1 MQEYTLVEQ
10 VKIRLGQ
17 YHVEKKENEEGEEEE
32 VVVFDKVNDNPLI
45 SQLIQQ
51 AKDDVIKARSYPPNY
66 TEEQINGDLEK
77 YKSTIINLAVY
88 DHSQA
93 GEAYMSSYSEN
104 GVSRTWKSRNDLIAN
119 VVPMV
124 NVLL

>member
-93 GEAYMSSYSEN
+93 GEDYMSSYSEN
-104 GVSRTWKSRNDLIAN
+104 G
-119 VVPMV
+119 
-124 NVLL
+124 

>member
-51 AKDDVIKARSYPPNY
+51 A
-66 TEEQINGDLEK
+66 
-77 YKSTIINLAVY
+77 
-88 DHSQA
+88 
-93 GEAYMSSYSEN
+93 
-104 GVSRTWKSRNDLIAN
+104 
-119 VVPMV
+119 
-124 NVLL
+124 